1 VKENVMSGR
10 APDAH
15 PDETRQTQVI
25 RYELSFR
32 TIITVVVTIAACW
45 LLIRVWQII
54 LLLVI
59 ALILAGTLSPILAWL
74 ERHNIRRPLGLGIV
88 LIGMIAL
95 VGGLGARV
103 VPALASQITAVVDNA
118 PQMRSQLADNLA
130 TIPGLANAAKVVRE
144 AELSGY
150 VATIGGQALAY
161 VAVALQSV
169 FYAIMALVL
178 AIYLLADQERV
189 QGFIFAL
196 LPRRYHLRSARV
208 LLDMETIVGGYVRG
222 QALTSILIAVFTWVV
237 LAALGV
243 PNALA
248 LAVIAGFADLIPL
261 IGPILAVAPP
271 VLAALTQGPVTAIIA
286 LVLLVLYNQ
295 IENHILIP
303 RVYGQTMRLSPV
315 AVIVSLLTGGALLGV
330 VGALLALPIAAGI
343 RVLIEDLRIEL
354 PGEQPGEQSQRTSQD
369 DAEARYAERAEGAT
383 ALEAAVLATTFAGQL
398 QEDEKLTTGQLE
410 TPIEEQRDGGAFE
423 SPEGTTPNTI
433 PNPAR

>member
-1 VKENVMSGR
+1 MSGR
-10 APDAH
+10 MPDAH
-15 PDETRQTQVI
+15 LDDTREPQII

-32 TIITVVVTIAACW
+32 TIITVVATIAACW

-59 ALILAGTLSPILAWL
+59 ALVLAGTLSPLLAWL
-74 ERHNIRRPLGLGIV
+74 ERHKIKRPLGLGIV

-95 VGGLGARV
+95 IGGLGALV
-103 VPALASQITAVVDNA
+103 VPALASQITSVVDNA
-118 PQMRSQLADNLA
+118 PQMRTQLADTLA
-130 TIPGLANAAKVVRE
+130 TIPGLTNVAQTVRE
-144 AELSGY
+144 AELSG
-150 VATIGGQALAY
+150 VVSTIGTQALAY
-161 VAVALQSV
+161 AAVALQSV
-169 FYAIMALVL
+169 FYAIMALIL
-178 AIYLLADQERV
+178 AIYLLADHERV

-237 LAALGV
+237 LAAFGV

-261 IGPILAVAPP
+261 IGPILAVALP
-271 VLAALTQGPVTAIIA
+271 VLAALTQGPVTATIVLA
-286 LVLLVLYNQ
+286 LLLVYNQ

-343 RVLIEDLRIEL
+343 RVLVEDLRIEL
-354 PGEQPGEQSQRTSQD
+354 PGELTGEQSQRTNQD
-369 DAEARYAERAEGAT
+369 EAEARYAEQSEGAS
-383 ALEAAVLATTFAGQL
+383 AVEAAVIATTFAEQL
-398 QEDEKLTTGQLE
+398 QEDERLTTGQLE
-410 TPIEEQRDGGAFE
+410 APVEEQGNDGASGPRDGM
-423 SPEGTTPNTI
+423 TPASL

>member
-1 VKENVMSGR
+1 MRGG
-10 APDAH
+10 APDA
-15 PDETRQTQVI
+15 PLDETSHPQVI

-32 TIITVVVTIAACW
+32 TIFTVVATIATCW
-45 LLIRVWQII
+45 VLIRVWQII

-59 ALILAGTLSPILAWL
+59 ALVLAGTLSPLLSWL
-74 ERHNIRRPLGLGIV
+74 ERRQIKRPLGLLIV

-95 VGGLGARV
+95 IGGLGALV
-103 VPALASQITAVVDNA
+103 VPALASQITSVVDNA
-118 PQMRSQLADNLA
+118 PQVRSRLADSLA
-130 TIPGLANAAKVVRE
+130 ALPGLANAAQVVRE
-144 AELSGY
+144 ADLSGV

-161 VAVALQSV
+161 AAAALQSA

-178 AIYLLADQERV
+178 AIYLLADHERV

-208 LLDMETIVGGYVRG
+208 MLDMETIVGGYVRG
-222 QALTSILIAVFTWVV
+222 QALTSILIAIFTWVV

-271 VLAALTQGPVTAIIA
+271 VLAALTQGPVTAIIT
-286 LVLLVLYNQ
+286 LVLLVIYNQ

-315 AVIVSLLTGGALLGV
+315 AVIVSLLVGGALLGV

-343 RVLIEDLRIEL
+343 RVLVEDMRIEL
-354 PGEQPGEQSQRTSQD
+354 PGEHPGEQIHRATQD
-369 DAEARYAERAEGAT
+369 DAEARYAQQTEGAS
-383 ALEAAVLATTFAGQL
+383 AIEAVVIATTLAEQL
-398 QEDEKLTTGQLE
+398 QEDEKLTTGQVE
-410 TPIEEQRDGGAFE
+410 TPIEERSDNGAFE
-423 SPEGTTPNTI
+423 NRQGNTSGGSL
-433 PNPAR
+433 PNPAK

>member
-1 VKENVMSGR
+1 MLMSGQP
-10 APDAH
+10 PDRH
-15 PDETRQTQVI
+15 PGETRHTQVL

-32 TIITVVVTIAACW
+32 TIITIVATIAACW

-59 ALILAGTLSPILAWL
+59 ALVLAGTLSPILAWL
-74 ERHNIRRPLGLGIV
+74 ERHKIKRPLGLMIV

-95 VGGLGARV
+95 ISGLGALV
-103 VPALASQITAVVDNA
+103 VPALASQISAVVSNA
-118 PQMRSQLADNLA
+118 PQMRSQFADSLA
-130 TIPGLANAAKVVRE
+130 TIPGLTNAAQVVRE

-150 VATIGGQALAY
+150 VATIGGQALTYA
-161 VAVALQSV
+161 AVALQSV

-189 QGFIFAL
+189 QGFMFAL

-222 QALTSILIAVFTWVV
+222 QALTSILIAVFTWIV

-271 VLAALTQGPVTAIIA
+271 VLAALTQGPITAIVA
-286 LVLLVLYNQ
+286 LVLLVIYNQ

-315 AVIVSLLTGGALLGV
+315 AVIVSLLVGGALLGV

-354 PGEQPGEQSQRTSQD
+354 PGEQPGEQSQRANQD
-369 DAEARYAERAEGAT
+369 EAEARYAEQAEGAT
-383 ALEAAVLATTFAGQL
+383 AIEAAVMATTFAEQL
-398 QEDEKLTTGQLE
+398 QEDERLTTGQLE
-410 TPIEEQRDGGAFE
+410 TPVEEQNDDSGFE
-423 SPEGTTPNTI
+423 SREGASPPSL

>member
-1 VKENVMSGR
+1 M
-10 APDAH
+10 PDAH
-15 PDETRQTQVI
+15 LDDTREPQII

-32 TIITVVVTIAACW
+32 TIITVVATIAACW

-59 ALILAGTLSPILAWL
+59 ALVLAGTLSPLLAWL
-74 ERHNIRRPLGLGIV
+74 ERHTIKRPLGLGIV

-95 VGGLGARV
+95 IGGLGALV
-103 VPALASQITAVVDNA
+103 VPALASQITSVVDNA
-118 PQMRSQLADNLA
+118 PQMRTQLADTLA
-130 TIPGLANAAKVVRE
+130 TIPGLTNAAQTVRE
-144 AELSGY
+144 AELSG
-150 VATIGGQALAY
+150 VVSTIGTQALAY
-161 VAVALQSV
+161 AAVALQSV
-169 FYAIMALVL
+169 FYAIMALIL
-178 AIYLLADQERV
+178 AIYLLADHERV

-237 LAALGV
+237 LAAFGV

-271 VLAALTQGPVTAIIA
+271 VLAALTQGPVTATIVLA
-286 LVLLVLYNQ
+286 LLLVYNQ

-343 RVLIEDLRIEL
+343 RVLVEDLRIEL
-354 PGEQPGEQSQRTSQD
+354 PGELTGEQSQRTNQD
-369 DAEARYAERAEGAT
+369 EAEARYAEQSEGAS
-383 ALEAAVLATTFAGQL
+383 AVEAAVIATTFAEQL
-398 QEDEKLTTGQLE
+398 QEDERLTTGQLE
-410 TPIEEQRDGGAFE
+410 TPIEEQGNDGASNPRDGI
-423 SPEGTTPNTI
+423 TPASL

>member
-1 VKENVMSGR
+1 MSGR
-10 APDAH
+10 MPDAH
-15 PDETRQTQVI
+15 LDDTREPQII

-32 TIITVVVTIAACW
+32 TIITVVATIAACW

-59 ALILAGTLSPILAWL
+59 ALVLAGTLSPLLAWL
-74 ERHNIRRPLGLGIV
+74 ERHKIKRPLGLGIV

-95 VGGLGARV
+95 IGGLGALV
-103 VPALASQITAVVDNA
+103 VPALASQITSVVDNA
-118 PQMRSQLADNLA
+118 PQMRTQLADTLA
-130 TIPGLANAAKVVRE
+130 TIPGLTNVAQTVRE
-144 AELSGY
+144 AELSG
-150 VATIGGQALAY
+150 VVSTIGTQALAY
-161 VAVALQSV
+161 AAVALQSV
-169 FYAIMALVL
+169 FYAIMALIL
-178 AIYLLADQERV
+178 AIYLLADHERV

-237 LAALGV
+237 LAAFGV

-271 VLAALTQGPVTAIIA
+271 VLAALTQGPVTATIVLA
-286 LVLLVLYNQ
+286 LLLVYNQ

-343 RVLIEDLRIEL
+343 RVLVEDLRIEL
-354 PGEQPGEQSQRTSQD
+354 PGELTGEQSQRTNQD
-369 DAEARYAERAEGAT
+369 EAEARYAEQSEGAS
-383 ALEAAVLATTFAGQL
+383 AVEAAVIATTFAEQL
-398 QEDEKLTTGQLE
+398 QEDERLTTGQLE
-410 TPIEEQRDGGAFE
+410 APVEEQGNDGASGPRDGM
-423 SPEGTTPNTI
+423 TPASL

>member
-1 VKENVMSGR
+1 MSGR
-10 APDAH
+10 VPNTH
-15 PDETRQTQVI
+15 PDETPQTQVV

-32 TIITVVVTIAACW
+32 TIVTIVATIATCW

-59 ALILAGTLSPILAWL
+59 ALVLAGTLSPLLTWL
-74 ERHNIRRPLGLGIV
+74 ERRRITRPLGLIIV
-88 LIGMIAL
+88 LIGMIGL
-95 VGGLGARV
+95 IGGLGAIV
-103 VPALASQITAVVDNA
+103 APALTEQINAVVDNA
-118 PQMRSQLADNLA
+118 PEIRAQIADVLAPL
-130 TIPGLANAAKVVRE
+130 PGLAEAADSIRGVRP
-144 AELSGY
+144 SGIITT
-150 VATIGGQALAY
+150 VGTQALSY

-178 AIYLLADQERV
+178 AIYLLADHERV
-189 QGFIFAL
+189 VGFIFAL

-222 QALTSILIAVFTWVV
+222 QVLTSLLIAGFTWVV
-237 LAALGV
+237 LAALNV

-271 VLAALTQGPVTAIIA
+271 VLAALTQGPVTALIA
-286 LVLLVLYNQ
+286 LVLLVIYNQ

-315 AVIVSLLTGGALLGV
+315 AVIVSLLIGGALLGV

-343 RVLIEDLRIEL
+343 RVLVEDLRIEL
-354 PGEQPGEQSQRTSQD
+354 PGEQLGEQSQRTTQD
-369 DAEARYAERAEGAT
+369 NAEARYAAQSAGTSAIES
-383 ALEAAVLATTFAGQL
+383 AVLATTFAEQL
-398 QEDEKLTTGQLE
+398 QEDERLNTGQIE
-410 TPIEEQRDGGAFE
+410 TPIEERSEGGDAGGHQ
-423 SPEGTTPNTI
+423 GTTPTSL

>member
-1 VKENVMSGR
+1 MR
-10 APDAH
+10 IW
-15 PDETRQTQVI
+15 TI

-32 TIITVVVTIAACW
+32 TIITVVATIAACW

-59 ALILAGTLSPILAWL
+59 ALVLAGTLSPLLAWL
-74 ERHNIRRPLGLGIV
+74 ERHKIKRPLGLGIV

-95 VGGLGARV
+95 IGGLGALV
-103 VPALASQITAVVDNA
+103 VPALASQITSVVDNA
-118 PQMRSQLADNLA
+118 PQMRTQLADTLA
-130 TIPGLANAAKVVRE
+130 TIPGLTNVAQTVRE
-144 AELSGY
+144 AELSG
-150 VATIGGQALAY
+150 VVSTIGTQALAY
-161 VAVALQSV
+161 AAVALQSV
-169 FYAIMALVL
+169 FYAIMALIL
-178 AIYLLADQERV
+178 AIYLLADHERV

-237 LAALGV
+237 LAAFGV

-271 VLAALTQGPVTAIIA
+271 VLAALTQGPVTATIVLA
-286 LVLLVLYNQ
+286 LLLVYNQ

-343 RVLIEDLRIEL
+343 RVLVEDLRIEL
-354 PGEQPGEQSQRTSQD
+354 PGELTGEQSQRTNQD
-369 DAEARYAERAEGAT
+369 EAEARYAEQSEGAS
-383 ALEAAVLATTFAGQL
+383 AVEAAVIATTFAEQL
-398 QEDEKLTTGQLE
+398 QEDERLTTGQLE
-410 TPIEEQRDGGAFE
+410 APVEEQGNDGASGPRDGM
-423 SPEGTTPNTI
+423 TPASL

>member
-1 VKENVMSGR
+1 MSGR
-10 APDAH
+10 APEAY
-15 PDETRQTQVI
+15 PDETRNTQVI

-32 TIITVVVTIAACW
+32 TIFTVVATIAACW

-59 ALILAGTLSPILAWL
+59 ALVLAGTLSPLLAWL
-74 ERHNIRRPLGLGIV
+74 ERRKIGRPLGLMIV

-95 VGGLGARV
+95 IGGLGALV
-103 VPALASQITAVVDNA
+103 IPALASQITSVVNNA
-118 PQMRSQLADNLA
+118 PQMRSQLADTLA
-130 TIPGLANAAKVVRE
+130 TLPGLTNAAQVVRE
-144 AELSGY
+144 AELSGV
-150 VATIGGQALAY
+150 VATIGTQALGYA
-161 VAVALQSV
+161 AMALQAA

-178 AIYLLADQERV
+178 AIYLLADHERV
-189 QGFIFAL
+189 QGFLFAL

-208 LLDMETIVGGYVRG
+208 MLDMETIVGGYVRG

-271 VLAALTQGPVTAIIA
+271 VLAALSQGPITAIVA
-286 LVLLVLYNQ
+286 LVLLVIYNQ

-315 AVIVSLLTGGALLGV
+315 AVIVSLLVGGALLGV

-343 RVLIEDLRIEL
+343 RVLVEDLRIEL
-354 PGEQPGEQSQRTSQD
+354 PGEQPGEQSNRATQD
-369 DAEARYAERAEGAT
+369 EAEARYAERAEGAS
-383 ALEAAVLATTFAGQL
+383 AIEAAVLATTFAEQL
-398 QEDEKLTTGQLE
+398 QEDEKSSNGQIE
-410 TPIEEQRDGGAFE
+410 TPIEQRSDDGAFE
-423 SPEGTTPNTI
+423 SRQGTTPGSL

>member
-1 VKENVMSGR
+1 M
-10 APDAH
+10 PDAH
-15 PDETRQTQVI
+15 LDDTREPQII

-32 TIITVVVTIAACW
+32 TIITVVATIAACW

-59 ALILAGTLSPILAWL
+59 ALVLAGTLSPLLAWL
-74 ERHNIRRPLGLGIV
+74 ERHKIKRPLGLGIV

-95 VGGLGARV
+95 IGGLGALV
-103 VPALASQITAVVDNA
+103 VPALASQITSVVDNA
-118 PQMRSQLADNLA
+118 PQMRTQLADTLA
-130 TIPGLANAAKVVRE
+130 TIPGLTNVAQTVRE
-144 AELSGY
+144 AELSG
-150 VATIGGQALAY
+150 VVSTIGTQALAY
-161 VAVALQSV
+161 AAVALQSV
-169 FYAIMALVL
+169 FYAIMALIL
-178 AIYLLADQERV
+178 AIYLLADHERV

-237 LAALGV
+237 LAAFGV

-271 VLAALTQGPVTAIIA
+271 VLAALTQGPVTATIVLA
-286 LVLLVLYNQ
+286 LLLVYNQ

-343 RVLIEDLRIEL
+343 RVLVEDLRIEL
-354 PGEQPGEQSQRTSQD
+354 PGELTGEQSQRTNQD
-369 DAEARYAERAEGAT
+369 EAEARYAEQSEGAS
-383 ALEAAVLATTFAGQL
+383 AVEAAVIATTFAEQL
-398 QEDEKLTTGQLE
+398 QEDERLTTGQLE
-410 TPIEEQRDGGAFE
+410 APVEEQGNDGASGPRDGM
-423 SPEGTTPNTI
+423 TPASL